1 MSLMSYFAT
10 FRLSLLDT
18 KTKGEAKMN
27 WEAIGSIGEIVGG
40 AAVRDNTRSQ
50 QAATY
55 HSMVAAKNQV
65 NLKISTS
72 GFAPAVLLK
81 GSRDYQSLELE
92 DKHRFN
98 LLMRA
103 ILGVC
108 EDIYVQHSKGLADT
122 EDHEINLA
130 MVHNLLQ
137 QEGIAQW
144 LSRNHYLFREEF
156 LAAVVGE

>member
-1 MSLMSYFAT
+1 
-10 FRLSLLDT
+10 
-18 KTKGEAKMN
+18 MN
-27 WEAIGSIGEIVGG
+27 WDAIGAIGEIIG
-40 AAVRDNTRSQ
+40 ASAVFLSLIYVAIQIRDNTRSQ

-55 HSMVAAKNQV
+55 HSMISAKNQV
-65 NLKISTS
+65 NLQIATS
-72 GFAPAVLLK
+72 SDAPLALLK
-81 GSRDYQSLELE
+81 GSRDYQGLELE

-98 LLMRA
+98 LLMRS

-137 QEGIAQW
+137 QKGIAYW
-144 LSRNHYLFREEF
+144 LSKNQYLFRSDF
-156 LAAVVGE
+156 INAVNKKCDMNRAMS

>member
-1 MSLMSYFAT
+1 
-10 FRLSLLDT
+10 LDT

-40 AAVRDNTRSQ
+40 AAVILSLIYLAIQIRDNTRSQ

-81 GSRDYQSLELE
+81 GSRDYQSLGLE